1 RLADLV
7 LTDSGFM
14 VVIWRLLTGE
24 RLRRTSGLRYL
35 KLLLASPELIRQHET
50 AAWIMPSLSS
60 VRRALRW
67 SRAARFPITLDDCYI
82 APSYPLGPVE
92 DPDLL
97 DFIRAR
103 RPHHVFIALGGGT
116 QEKVGLYLRRHL
128 DWVPGIHCIG
138 AAIGFLTGDQVS
150 IPDWADRCYLGWLFR
165 CWDRPSRFVP
175 RYWRSGKLAWLL
187 WKYGDA
193 CPVALEPPR

>member
-1 RLADLV
+1 MKRTRLHRPRRERCTRGVEPADARRTILGVSFFAGDSEQAAALGLRGGLVVIPSAPALVEIVRDREYREATRLADLV

-67 SRAARFPITLDDCYI
+67 SRAARFPITL
-82 APSYPLGPVE
+82 
-92 DPDLL
+92 
-97 DFIRAR
+97 
-103 RPHHVFIALGGGT
+103 
-116 QEKVGLYLRRHL
+116 
-128 DWVPGIHCIG
+128 
-138 AAIGFLTGDQVS
+138 
-150 IPDWADRCYLGWLFR
+150 
-165 CWDRPSRFVP
+165 
-175 RYWRSGKLAWLL
+175 
-187 WKYGDA
+187 
-193 CPVALEPPR
+193 